1 MPRRLAI
8 SDIHGCLRSFEALLD
23 RVSLGTTD
31 DLYLLGDFVDRGPR
45 SAQVLSYIM
54 KLQDDGYRIH
64 PLRGNHDQYM
74 IDALLIG
81 DKHAKS
87 TWRSAGASSTKK
99 SYQTP
104 ENPEGGIDPI
114 HIFWLNELP
123 YYYLLDDYVLIHAGL
138 NFRRRNPLKGKRAM
152 LNRRNWYRHIDYD
165 WLGDRKIVHG
175 HTPLKRV
182 QIEAQLHPRRRAYP
196 VFDIDAGCFHT
207 KPGMGYLSAF
217 NLDERTFSF
226 VPNLD
231 R

>member
-81 DKHAKS
+81 DKRAKS
-87 TWRSAGASSTKK
+87 TWRSAGAASTKK

-104 ENPEGGIDPI
+104 DNPEGTIDPV

-123 YYYLLDDYVLIHAGL
+123 YYYLLDDYVLVHAGL

-175 HTPLKRV
+175 HTPLKRL

-207 KPGMGYLSAF
+207 KPGMGYLTAF